1 MRVNDLALGVIVAA
15 FGGWVILHV
24 RNFPDMAG
32 MEYGP
37 AFFPGLIG
45 GAFLVCGALLM
56 LSSLYDPG
64 RGPIA
69 IRPDW
74 TRNPLSIARAAAVI
88 AAVVL
93 YALLA
98 PRLGFLLTVFLLT
111 AGLLAL
117 MGVRARVIVPIALV
131 LPVALHYG
139 FAVALRVPLPRGV
152 LEQML
157 F

>member
-1 MRVNDLALGVIVAA
+1 MKLNDLALGLIVAA

-24 RNFPDMAG
+24 RGFPDMAG
-32 MEYGP
+32 MTYGP

-45 GAFLVCGALLM
+45 GAFLICGALLAVSA
-56 LSSLYDPG
+56 LLDPA
-64 RGPIA
+64 RGPFA
-69 IRPDW
+69 TRPAW
-74 TRNPLSIARAAAVI
+74 TRDPLAVARAAGVL

-117 MGVRARVIVPIALV
+117 MGVRARLIAPIALV

-139 FAVALRVPLPRGV
+139 FSVALRVPLPRGA
-152 LEQML
+152 LETML